1 MARMAGLPGP
11 EQYYRDPASPEAQQ
25 ARQAISQQEQQQQ
38 QMQHEMQIQQM
49 QFQYSLL
56 TDVEKVKGEFKAQ
69 SDQLKAMIDMFAQ
82 RVKLAEVEQKGDQ
95 TEAQQEIDRLQV
107 VASNRKGSSDG

>member
-1 MARMAGLPGP
+1 
-11 EQYYRDPASPEAQQ
+11 
-25 ARQAISQQEQQQQ
+25 
-38 QMQHEMQIQQM
+38 M

-56 TDVEKVKGEFKAQ
+56 TDIEKVKGEFKAQ